1 MKFSFEFEVDQANKL
16 LICEAYGELSEVVD
30 LEHMLKTIVKIAGK
44 NQVKNIVLDIT
55 AFKIL
60 LTNVDIANLLITFQE
75 NDWLGDLKIAKII
88 NPEFNIHN
96 VIQGLA
102 ESLSLP
108 IKNFENRSEAMLWL
122 LFDKVRAE
130 HK

>member
-16 LICEAYGELSEVVD
+16 LICEVYGEVSEVVD
-30 LEHMLKTIVKIAGK
+30 FEHMLKTIVKMAGK
-44 NQVKNIVLDIT
+44 NQVKNVVLDVT
-55 AFKIL
+55 AFTIL
-60 LTNVDIANLLITFQE
+60 FTNVEIANLMITFQE

-88 NPEFNIHN
+88 DPALNIHN

-108 IKNFENRSEAMLWL
+108 IKNFENRREAMLWL

-130 HK
+130 H